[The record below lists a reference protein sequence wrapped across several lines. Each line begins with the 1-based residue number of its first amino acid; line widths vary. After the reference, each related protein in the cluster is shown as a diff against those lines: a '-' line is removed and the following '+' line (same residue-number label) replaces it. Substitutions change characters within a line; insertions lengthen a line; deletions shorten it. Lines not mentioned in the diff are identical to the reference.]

1 LTNDID
7 AGFDKNEKIKNSLK
21 GDSSILWESMASKSI
36 NDAGIKKKRQAKKLL
51 THRLRKRSVRRKY
64 SAPPI
69 EVLVQSL
76 RQAAKTV
83 KGFGR

>member
-21 GDSSILWESMASKSI
+21 EDSSILRESMAKNYI
-36 NDAGIKKKRQAKKLL
+36 NDAGIKKKRQAKKLS
-51 THRLRKRSVRRKY
+51 THRLRKRSAKRKY
-64 SAPPI
+64 VAPPI